1 MNTCTTPI
9 ECNDLTTRVSPTP
22 GIISRLISAVG
33 VRLESHIKRRQE
45 YRQHRINRLAFRTVL
60 KLDDNMLNDIG
71 LTRHDVLWADQLPM
85 SKSAAKELNKIK
97 NERRRVAS
105 RD

>member
-1 MNTCTTPI
+1 MNTYTTPI
-9 ECNDLTTRVSPTP
+9 ECNDLTARVSPTP

-45 YRQHRINRLAFRTVL
+45 YRQNRINRLAFRTVL
-60 KLDDNMLNDIG
+60 NLDDNMLNDIG

-85 SKSAAKELNKIK
+85 AKSAAKELNKIK
-97 NERRRVAS
+97 IERRRVAS